1 MIHQKAH
8 GTASGAI
15 IDMAIGICSILDR
28 LNHRLTKLESAQCCC
43 KEEDTQTES
52 GPTTD
57 VQLPVPK
64 VQDTV
69 RDTTDSNK
77 VSDPQVLQPTNKTA
91 GKAKKGT
98 AGKANSR
105 TK

>member
-1 MIHQKAH
+1 MAM
-8 GTASGAI
+8 AI
-15 IDMAIGICSILDR
+15 IDKFAV
-28 LNHRLTKLESAQCCC
+28 LEARIKDLEERTCCNT
-43 KEEDTQTES
+43 EEDTQTES

-98 AGKANSR
+98 TGKANSR